1 MLVGNLRLSR
11 GTKNLIKKAWYLT
24 KLAESLFNDWKHRT
38 IYMMFYQDCP
48 SEIANLLFEFHFI
61 DILPDDE
68 KALD

>member
-38 IYMMFYQDCP
+38 IYMMFYQDCL